1 MSSHGNRTFI
11 CSVTFIDIVEY
22 SKKSVTEQM
31 RVKERLNALLAQA
44 LADVPEKDRI
54 ILDTGDGA
62 AISFLGDP
70 DEALFL
76 GLALR
81 DARAGDDAALRLR
94 VGINLGPVRL
104 VKDINGQ
111 PNIIGDGI
119 NVAQR
124 VMDFAA
130 TNQILASRSY
140 YEVVSALSPD
150 YAQLFRSEGS
160 RTDKHVREHEIYAL
174 GDAPA
179 PQRAPR
185 AKHRSAAS
193 GATAALEK
201 LGSAAEA
208 LHVRLMRRPPLATA
222 LAVLLILGLAFA
234 LRLAVRGK
242 TAAPPETA
250 AIAQTAPQPA
260 PLPATPAPTIEKPRP
275 KPAAEPLP
283 DPAPPPKAKSAK
295 KPAETAR
302 PRESS
307 TTPVATGSLRVTIV
321 PWGEIHIND
330 SPYGVA
336 PPLRDIALKPGRYRI
351 EVRNPGFASYVQ
363 VVDVQSGEEI
373 RIRHRF
379 R

>member
-11 CSVTFIDIVEY
+11 CSVAFIDIVEY

-81 DARAGDDAALRLR
+81 DARAGDDAAPRLR

-124 VMDFAA
+124 VMDFAGA
-130 TNQILASRSY
+130 SQILASRSY

-185 AKHRSAAS
+185 TKNRSAAS

-234 LRLAVRGK
+234 LRLALRGK

-250 AIAQTAPQPA
+250 AIARTALQPA

-275 KPAAEPLP
+275 EPAAEPLP
-283 DPAPPPKAKSAK
+283 EPAPPPKAKPAK
-295 KPAETAR
+295 KPAETAH

-307 TTPVATGSLRVTIV
+307 TAPVATGSLRVTIV
-321 PWGEIHIND
+321 PWGEIYVND

-336 PPLRDIALKPGRYRI
+336 PPLRDIALKPGRYKI

-363 VVDVQSGEEI
+363 IVDVQSGEEI